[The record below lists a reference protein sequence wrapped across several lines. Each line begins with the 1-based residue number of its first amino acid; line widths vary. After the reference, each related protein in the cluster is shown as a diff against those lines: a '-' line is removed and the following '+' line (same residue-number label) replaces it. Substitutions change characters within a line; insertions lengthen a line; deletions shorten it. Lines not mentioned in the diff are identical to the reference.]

1 MGNEKRSDSQ
11 GGLVGSGAVN
21 QLFQS
26 AHDEGALSAQ
36 ALQTL
41 TVVDLGAQIQAG
53 LGIKVDDVQA
63 SEVVLVTVMPDDSGS
78 IESAGNA
85 QAVREGHNLV
95 LEALSSSQQKDAIL
109 AHTRYLN
116 GHVLFPYRPVGSAE
130 RMTTANYQPNLGTP
144 LYDQTVVLLGTV
156 LAKAQEFSQ
165 SGVVCRT
172 VTLII
177 TDGADAGSQ
186 RASAKD
192 VATLVKDLTRSE
204 QHIVAAMGI
213 ADGTTHF
220 RDVFKRMGISDRW
233 ILTPGSTAKD
243 IRAAFQ
249 VFSQSAVRASQAA
262 GPFAQAQA
270 GGFGAP

>member
-1 MGNEKRSDSQ
+1 MSDNGN
-11 GGLVGSGAVN
+11 GSKGVVN

-26 AHDEGALSAQ
+26 AHEEGTLSPQ
-36 ALQTL
+36 ALQAL

-78 IESAGNA
+78 IEAAGNT
-85 QAVREGHNLV
+85 QAVRDGHNLV
-95 LEALSSSQQKDAIL
+95 LDALASSKQKDAIL
-109 AHTRYLN
+109 AHTRYWN
-116 GHVLFPYRPVGSAE
+116 GHVLFPYRPVASAE
-130 RMTTANYQPNLGTP
+130 RMTSSNYTPNLGTP

-177 TDGADAGSQ
+177 TDGADMGSA

-192 VATLVKDLTRSE
+192 VATLVKDMTRSE

-213 ADGTTHF
+213 ADGSTHF
-220 RDVFKRMGISDRW
+220 RDVFKKMGIDNRW

-262 GPFAQAQA
+262 GTFAQAQA